1 MSHGIYFSKVIV
13 NDEKFDK
20 FQEDKAFLDFWDKTI
35 YTEEELR
42 VKHSKDIKEYNSFDD
57 FRSDY
62 GYLTNE
68 EFLENDGSY
77 NDWCYHRLGKDTILI
92 VFAQYS

>member
-1 MSHGIYFSKVIV
+1 MSHEIYFSKVIV
-13 NDEKFDK
+13 NEEKFDK

-42 VKHSKDIKEYNSFDD
+42 VKHSKDIEEYDSFDD

-62 GYLTNE
+62 DYLTND
-68 EFLENDGSY
+68 EFLEIRYS
-77 NDWCYHRLGKDTILI
+77 DWCCHRLDKNTILI